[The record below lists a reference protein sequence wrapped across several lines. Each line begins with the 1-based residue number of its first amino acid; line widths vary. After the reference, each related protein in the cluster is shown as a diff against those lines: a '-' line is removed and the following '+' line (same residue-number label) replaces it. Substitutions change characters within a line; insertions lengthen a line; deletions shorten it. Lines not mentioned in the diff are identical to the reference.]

1 MKQQIFHV
9 DTNLLNARQKIAE
22 MNELEQMHDEEQI
35 TLVWSETS
43 QKEALNNNSV
53 FLKKKANTHI
63 YTIKEDD
70 ESTQTAIELDIFKI
84 MEIGDGSSSNDINDA
99 KIVCEAHKYGAI
111 LITNDGASKSQEKGI
126 LGRKNELQKYV
137 QVVTPSEAL
146 EIARKCT
153 K

>member
-1 MKQQIFHV
+1 MKQQVFHV
-9 DTNLLNARQKIAE
+9 DTNLLNARQKIEE
-22 MNELEQMHDEEQI
+22 MNELEKMHDKEQI

-43 QKEALNNNSV
+43 QNEALNNSSE

-63 YTIKEDD
+63 YTINDED
-70 ESTQTAIELDIFKI
+70 EYTQTAIELDIFKI
-84 MEIGDGSSSNDINDA
+84 MEIENNSSSNDINDA

-111 LITNDGASKSQEKGI
+111 LITNDGASKSQAKGI
-126 LGRKNELQKYV
+126 LGRKEELRKYV
-137 QVVTPSEAL
+137 QVVTPIEAL